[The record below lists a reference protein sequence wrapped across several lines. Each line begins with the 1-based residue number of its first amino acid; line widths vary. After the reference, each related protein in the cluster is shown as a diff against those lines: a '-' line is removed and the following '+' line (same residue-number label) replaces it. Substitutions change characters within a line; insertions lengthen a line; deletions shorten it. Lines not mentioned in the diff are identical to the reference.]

1 MTSKQ
6 LQRHLQSLEQ
16 RGRSVENNVD
26 KGSLDG
32 KSSKKKQEPQ
42 RKKDDEEDANSDVDN
57 LDFNNFK
64 GIYFGDKTEKF

>member
-16 RGRSVENNVD
+16 RGRSVENNVE

-32 KSSKKKQEPQ
+32 KSSKKK
-42 RKKDDEEDANSDVDN
+42 
-57 LDFNNFK
+57 
-64 GIYFGDKTEKF
+64 

>member
-16 RGRSVENNVD
+16 RGRSVENNVE

-32 KSSKKKQEPQ
+32 KSSKKKQEPL